1 MIIGLAN
8 LVIGGRGRDPED
20 IVVLCFLHHCCVCE
34 HKRENRRGARK
45 NEMGRK
51 GKERKGVTRKW
62 RLYSSDAQYCISREV
77 LFRGRKQFFKRFG
90 VSQWQWEKW
99 NNEGIGFRSGKW
111 AFSPLWPLVFVLLD
125 FWSLLLRVC
134 GGFSSMFHLWWASR
148 ILESDFYGKI
158 KISSW
163 KLHHDL
169 MYWCQG

>member
-20 IVVLCFLHHCCVCE
+20 IVVLCFLHHCCVCA

-62 RLYSSDAQYCISREV
+62 RLYSSDGQYCISREV

-90 VSQWQWEKW
+90 VSQWQCHQFSYRQNGIMRGLAFGAVLWALVSCCSSFRLSCWECVSFGLRGSW
-99 NNEGIGFRSGKW
+99 FDILVSFCGWTRAESRGREFRQK
-111 AFSPLWPLVFVLLD
+111 VN
-125 FWSLLLRVC
+125 
-134 GGFSSMFHLWWASR
+134 
-148 ILESDFYGKI
+148 
-158 KISSW
+158 
-163 KLHHDL
+163 
-169 MYWCQG
+169 

>member
-62 RLYSSDAQYCISREV
+62 RLYSSDAQYCISSALVCPSDSEKNGIM
-77 LFRGRKQFFKRFG
+77 RGLAFG
-90 VSQWQWEKW
+90 VV
-99 NNEGIGFRSGKW
+99 SGP
-111 AFSPLWPLVFVLLD
+111 FHH
-125 FWSLLLRVC
+125 C
-134 GGFSSMFHLWWASR
+134 GP
-148 ILESDFYGKI
+148 
-158 KISSW
+158 
-163 KLHHDL
+163 
-169 MYWCQG
+169 